1 MEALLVFVSL
11 GGKEKKTCAAP
22 GRGKRGQESTFGAY
36 AGLGSWVSLLRQKVA
51 TQT

>member
-1 MEALLVFVSL
+1 MEALLFCVNLGEEKRKPVQLL
-11 GGKEKKTCAAP
+11 GGGKK
-22 GRGKRGQESTFGAY
+22 GQESTFGPY